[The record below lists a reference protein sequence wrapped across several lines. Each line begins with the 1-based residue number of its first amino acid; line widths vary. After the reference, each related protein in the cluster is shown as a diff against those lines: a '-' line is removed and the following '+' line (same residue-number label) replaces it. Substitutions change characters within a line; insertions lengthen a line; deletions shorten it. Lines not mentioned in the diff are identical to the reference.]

1 MSTSYVQS
9 NRHAQVSEN
18 FHPIQASAVGDAI
31 KQRGFDLVGLKT
43 GKGRL
48 VANQD
53 FQRTVSR
60 FRALEAIPGLNGL
73 SLDILYQSKHMGRG
87 ADEFRLGFFRD
98 ACANQWNMGV
108 LFASIKIKHND
119 GATLAIEQA
128 LESIMAQRAKLVDSI
143 KHMQATTLSADDIDQ
158 LAKQYADIRL
168 AGRGDDIVSVDYR
181 VLGTVNRA
189 EDAKTDLFTV
199 ANVLQENAIRNTLT
213 YRVND
218 VDTNGAKVVNI
229 KKTRP
234 MRENSTALVDIN
246 GKFFDAA
253 LNVVALNMAA

>member
-9 NRHAQVSEN
+9 DRHAQVSN
-18 FHPIQASAVGDAI
+18 SFQPIQASAVGDAI

-48 VANQD
+48 PANQD

-60 FRALEAIPGLNGL
+60 FRALESVPELNGL
-73 SLDILYQSKHMGRG
+73 NLDILYQSKHMGRG
-87 ADEFRLGFFRD
+87 ADEFRLGFFRGV
-98 ACANQWNMGV
+98 CANQWNMGT

-119 GATLAIEQA
+119 GATLAVEQA
-128 LESIMAQRAKLVDSI
+128 LESIMAQRARLVDCI
-143 KHMQATTLSADDIDQ
+143 KHMQATTLNADQIDE
-158 LAKQYADIRL
+158 LAKKYADIRL
-168 AGRGDDIVSVDYR
+168 GGRGDDIVSVDYR
-181 VLGTVNRA
+181 VLSAVNRP

-213 YRVND
+213 YKVND
-218 VDTNGAKVVNI
+218 MDTNGAKVVNI

-246 GKFFDAA
+246 GRFFDAA
-253 LNVVALNMAA
+253 FNVVALNMAA